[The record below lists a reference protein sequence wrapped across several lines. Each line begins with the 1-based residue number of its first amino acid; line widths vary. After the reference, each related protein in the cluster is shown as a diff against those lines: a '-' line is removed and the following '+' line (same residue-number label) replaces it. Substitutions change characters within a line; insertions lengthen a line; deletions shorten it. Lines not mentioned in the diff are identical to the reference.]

1 MKVFSTILAAVLVA
15 AHADAVSVPN
25 EHKNLIIAITDGMG
39 PTYVALS
46 RAAKG
51 HLAGEDV
58 SNAYSDVS
66 LSFEENLI
74 GQHRS
79 RSYDNYVT
87 DSAAGAVAFAA
98 GHRVKNN
105 WVNVLPDNTNVG
117 TVFGAAKYQHGYHIG
132 IVAKSTV
139 THATPASFYSNSRNR
154 NHQNRIADQALLF
167 QPDVILGGG
176 LKHFQDRPASYYNKS
191 DAIVPKADLIPDFED
206 LGYSVV
212 YNTSGLDALDASEGK
227 RVLGLF
233 APSGVT
239 YAIDGYLNGTQPNL
253 TAMTQFAMET
263 LEAMSAKSGKPYLIM
278 VEASEIDWAGHS
290 NDPASIVREVLE
302 YEDTWQYLQDF
313 ADKNNNTALIG
324 TSDHETGGISVGGLW
339 IDNPTMY
346 SMGYWYQPDALLAQ
360 TRSFDDIASEV
371 HKHEWNS
378 FPPSY
383 NETVEYALGF
393 VERDLHVN
401 VSTVTD
407 EEKDC
412 LYKGFYTEDANA
424 WRGGNITTGL
434 NCVMGRRANVKFT
447 STGHTGTDINIYAHP
462 PLDPFYN
469 GLRGVIDNFQI
480 GKWIAEKWDLD
491 LELDS
496 ARVNATAY
504 GPEYPMKDI

>member
-1 MKVFSTILAAVLVA
+1 MKVLSTIVVA
-15 AHADAVSVPN
+15 ALAFYSETATASGQ
-25 EHKNLIIAITDGMG
+25 HKNLIFAITDGMG
-39 PTYVALS
+39 PSYIALS
-46 RAAKG
+46 RAAKQ
-51 HLAGEDV
+51 HVAGEDV
-58 SNAYSDVS
+58 SDAYSNIT
-66 LSFEENLI
+66 LSFEKSLI

-79 RSYDNYVT
+79 RSEDSYVT

-132 IVAKSTV
+132 IVAKSSV
-139 THATPASFYSNSRNR
+139 THATPASFYSNSRSR
-154 NHQNRIADQALLF
+154 NHEDRIADQALLF

-176 LKHFQDRPASYYNKS
+176 LEHFQNRPASYYNKS

-212 YNTSGLDALDASEGK
+212 YNKSGLDALDASEGK

-233 APSGVT
+233 APSGLT
-239 YAIDGYLNGTQPNL
+239 YAIDGYMNGTQPNL
-253 TAMTQFAMET
+253 TAMAQFAMET

-290 NDPASIVREVLE
+290 NDPASIVGEVLE
-302 YEDTWQYLQDF
+302 YEDTWTYLKSCV
-313 ADKNNNTALIG
+313 DKSDNTAMIA

-339 IDNPTMY
+339 IDNPTMA
-346 SMGYWYQPDALLAQ
+346 SKGYWYQPDALLAQ
-360 TRSFDDIASEV
+360 TRSLNDIAAEV
-371 HKHEWNS
+371 AKHEWSS

-401 VSTVTD
+401 TSTVTD

-424 WRGGNITTGL
+424 WRDSNITTGL
-434 NCVMGRRANVKFT
+434 NCVVGRRANVKFT
-447 STGHTGTDINIYAHP
+447 STGHTGADINIYAHP
-462 PLDPFYN
+462 PLSEFYN
-469 GLRGVIDNFQI
+469 GLRGVIDNFKI

-491 LELDS
+491 LRADS

-504 GPEYPMKDI
+504 GPEYPNNDV